1 MPVSSFA
8 HYLKQYLVGKGA
20 PYTHTRIGDK
30 ELGVFGGTYNIPD
43 DKLDEFYDKYK
54 ECVIKDGAQE
64 YLTEKQLEN
73 GPLLVDVDLRYDISV
88 TKRLHNKEHI
98 VDLIDLYLD
107 AINKIMTV
115 PKDHKM
121 NIYVMEKSEVNML
134 EDKTKDGI
142 HILFSINTDSTI
154 QHMIRNEVLK
164 NIGNTWTLPLTNS
177 WDDVL
182 DECITKK
189 TTNWQ
194 LFGSRKPGHKSY
206 MLSYVYEVSKKDDVD
221 DWDIYEIKKQDFD
234 ILKNFKQLTARNIVN
249 SNFQIQESMKNQY
262 DSLKQTT
269 KNTIKKKKLVIKSY
283 KGSGGGGGGG
293 RGDMIDYQNI
303 SNEQELDELIEN
315 SIMNIDSLQYEIKE
329 THLYTMALPIEYW
342 GENSFYKWIRV
353 GWALRNTNFK
363 LFLTWVKFSSQWDN
377 FSFSDVPD
385 LFTRWCNFDAANPDG
400 LTNRSIIYWCK
411 QDSPDMYKSIRFET
425 IDYFVQESIEFA
437 TDFDLANILYHIY
450 KDRFVCVSIKNN
462 VWYEYYGNLWRE
474 IDSGNTLRIQISKE
488 MWNKFFEKSQQITA
502 RLIQLESESEEWK
515 KLKVINQKISTISA
529 YLKKTNI
536 KNNIMREA
544 RELFYDRDFMEKL
557 DSNPYLICF
566 NNFVID
572 FKKKE
577 HRKGRP
583 EDYLSKCTNIDFIT
597 NLSNYS
603 SVQNEILSF
612 MEQLFPENKLNKY
625 MWQHLASCLL
635 GTNDNQTFN
644 IYTGSGAN
652 GKSKL
657 VELMARCM
665 GDYKATVPITLITQK
680 RNTIG
685 STSSE
690 VAQLI
695 GTRYAVMQE
704 PSKGDKINEGIMKE
718 ITGGDP
724 IQARA
729 LFKDSITFVPQFKL
743 AVCTNTLFDIASNDD
758 GTWRRIRVCPFKS
771 KFTSNPGNDPKFSL
785 EDYPYQFLID
795 KNLDEKFE
803 KWAPVFAAMLVE
815 MVYQTQGHVEDCD
828 IVMASSNK
836 YRDGQD
842 YFSEFNKEKIRENPG
857 GKIKKTEL
865 IEEFKQWYIS
875 HFNKSI
881 PKGIELYEYMDK
893 KYGKYKSGWHNISIS
908 YDD

>member
-1 MPVSSFA
+1 MPSSSFTN
-8 HYLKQYLVGKGA
+8 YLKQFSVGKGA
-20 PYTHTRIGDK
+20 PFTHTRIGDK
-30 ELGVFGGTYNIPD
+30 ELGVFGGLYNIPD
-43 DKLDEFYDKYK
+43 DRLDEFYEKY
-54 ECVIKDGAQE
+54 VQFIIKGGGQE
-64 YLTEKQLEN
+64 YLTEKQVEN
-73 GPLLVDVDLRYDISV
+73 GPLLVDVDLRYEPSV
-88 TKRLHNKEHI
+88 TKRLHNKDHI
-98 VDLIDLYLD
+98 VDLIDLYLT
-107 AINKIMTV
+107 AINKIMNV
-115 PKDHKM
+115 PSNEKFS
-121 NIYVMEKSEVNML
+121 IYVMEKSEVNML

-142 HILFSINTDSTI
+142 HILFSLNTDSTL

-164 NIGNTWTLPLTNS
+164 QIGETWTLPVTNS

-194 LFGSRKPGHKSY
+194 LFGSRKPGNKCY
-206 MLSYVYEVSKKDDVD
+206 MLSSIYEVSKNDEGEM
-221 DWDIYEIKKQDFD
+221 DIYEIKKEDFD
-234 ILKNFKQLTARNIVN
+234 VTKHFKKLTARNIENTSFEV
-249 SNFQIQESMKNQY
+249 QESIKNHY
-262 DSLKQTT
+262 NSLKE
-269 KNTIKKKKLVIKSY
+269 TIKNKKKNKKKLVIKTY
-283 KGSGGGGGGG
+283 NGGGKGGE
-293 RGDMIDYQNI
+293 IDYQNI
-303 SNEQELDELIEN
+303 SNVKELDEIIEN
-315 SIMNIDSLQYEIKE
+315 TILNIDSLQYEIKE
-329 THLYTMALPIEYW
+329 THLYTMSLPKQYW
-342 GENSFYKWIRV
+342 GENSFNKWIRV
-353 GWALRNTNFK
+353 GWALRNTSFK
-363 LFLTWVKFSSQWDN
+363 LFPTWVKFSSQWEG

-385 LFTRWCNFDAANPDG
+385 LFARWCNFDASNQDG

-411 QDSPDMYKSIRFET
+411 EDSPEMYKSIRFET

-450 KDRFVCVSIKNN
+450 KDRYVCVSIKNN
-462 VWYEYYGNLWRE
+462 IWYEYYGNLWRE
-474 IDSGNTLRIQISKE
+474 IDSGNTLRLQISKE

-515 KLKVINQKISTISA
+515 KLKVVNQKISTISA

-583 EDYLSKCTNIDFIT
+583 EDYLSKCTNIDFIADIT
-597 NLSNYS
+597 KYESI
-603 SVQNEILSF
+603 QNEILEF

-625 MWQHLASCLL
+625 MWEHLASCLL

-657 VELMARCM
+657 VELMSKCM

-771 KFTSNPGNDPKFSL
+771 KFTSNPGNDPKFNI

-803 KWAPVFAAMLVE
+803 GWAPVFAAMLVE
-815 MVYQTQGHVEDCD
+815 IVYETQGHVEDCD

-842 YFSEFNKEKIRENPG
+842 YFSEFNKEKIRENHG

-893 KYGKYKSGWHNISIS
+893 KYGKYKGGWHNISIS

>member
-164 NIGNTWTLPLTNS
+164 NIGNTWTLPLTNT

-262 DSLKQTT
+262 ESLKQTT
-269 KNTIKKKKLVIKSY
+269 KNTIKKKKLFIKSY

-363 LFLTWVKFSSQWDN
+363 LFLTWIKFSSQWN
-377 FSFSDVPD
+377 KFSFSDVPD

-544 RELFYDRDFMEKL
+544 RELFYDRDFMEKM

>member
-303 SNEQELDELIEN
+303 SNEQQLDELIEN

-329 THLYTMALPIEYW
+329 THLYNMALPIEYW

-635 GTNDNQTFN
+635 GTNDNQKFN

-758 GTWRRIRVCPFKS
+758 GTWRRIRV
-771 KFTSNPGNDPKFSL
+771 
-785 EDYPYQFLID
+785 
-795 KNLDEKFE
+795 
-803 KWAPVFAAMLVE
+803 
-815 MVYQTQGHVEDCD
+815 
-828 IVMASSNK
+828 
-836 YRDGQD
+836 
-842 YFSEFNKEKIRENPG
+842 
-857 GKIKKTEL
+857 
-865 IEEFKQWYIS
+865 
-875 HFNKSI
+875 
-881 PKGIELYEYMDK
+881 
-893 KYGKYKSGWHNISIS
+893 
-908 YDD
+908 

>member
-1 MPVSSFA
+1 
-8 HYLKQYLVGKGA
+8 
-20 PYTHTRIGDK
+20 
-30 ELGVFGGTYNIPD
+30 
-43 DKLDEFYDKYK
+43 
-54 ECVIKDGAQE
+54 
-64 YLTEKQLEN
+64 
-73 GPLLVDVDLRYDISV
+73 
-88 TKRLHNKEHI
+88 
-98 VDLIDLYLD
+98 
-107 AINKIMTV
+107 
-115 PKDHKM
+115 
-121 NIYVMEKSEVNML
+121 
-134 EDKTKDGI
+134 
-142 HILFSINTDSTI
+142 
-154 QHMIRNEVLK
+154 
-164 NIGNTWTLPLTNS
+164 
-177 WDDVL
+177 
-182 DECITKK
+182 
-189 TTNWQ
+189 
-194 LFGSRKPGHKSY
+194 
-206 MLSYVYEVSKKDDVD
+206 MLSYIYEVSKKDDSE

-234 ILKNFKQLTARNIVN
+234 ILKNFKQLTARNLVN

-269 KNTIKKKKLVIKSY
+269 KNTLKKKKLVVKSY
-283 KGSGGGGGGG
+283 KGGGGGGG
-293 RGDMIDYQNI
+293 RGEEIDYQNI

-315 SIMNIDSLQYEIKE
+315 SIVNIDSLQYEIKE
-329 THLYTMALPIEYW
+329 THLYTMALPVQYW

-353 GWALRNTNFK
+353 GWALRNTSFK
-363 LFLTWVKFSSQWDN
+363 LFLTWVKFSSQWEK
-377 FSFSDVPD
+377 FSFSDVPE
-385 LFTRWCNFDAANPDG
+385 LFARWCNFDAANPDG
-400 LTNRSIIYWCK
+400 LTNRSIIYWCQ
-411 QDSPDMYKSIRFET
+411 QDSLNMYKSIRFET

-450 KDRFVCVSIKNN
+450 KDRYICVSIKNN
-462 VWYEYYGNLWRE
+462 IWYEYYGNLWRE
-474 IDSGNTLRIQISKE
+474 IDSGNTLRLQISKE

-597 NLSNYS
+597 DLSKYS
-603 SVQNEILSF
+603 SVQNEILAF

-625 MWQHLASCLL
+625 MWEHLASCLL

-657 VELMARCM
+657 VELMAKCM

-729 LFKDSITFVPQFKL
+729 LFKDSITFTPQFKL

-758 GTWRRIRVCPFKS
+758 GTWRRIRVCPFKA
-771 KFTSNPGNDPKFSL
+771 KFTANPGNDPKFSL

-795 KNLDEKFE
+795 KNLDEKFDE
-803 KWAPVFAAMLVE
+803 INFMCVTERDKNNIIIDKNHKTIPIL
-815 MVYQTQGHVEDCD
+815 T
-828 IVMASSNK
+828 K
-836 YRDGQD
+836 YERCRAIGTRVKQLN
-842 YFSEFNKEKIRENPG
+842 SGAKA
-857 GKIKKTEL
+857 L
-865 IEEFKQWYIS
+865 IELREEIMDNYVIANRELREKKLPFIIQRPIANGKSEYWNINDLEFL
-875 HFNKSI
+875 
-881 PKGIELYEYMDK
+881 E
-893 KYGKYKSGWHNISIS
+893 
-908 YDD
+908 

>member
-1 MPVSSFA
+1 MPPSSLSN
-8 HYLKQYLVGKGA
+8 YLKQFSVGKGA
-20 PYTHTRIGDK
+20 PFTHTRIGDK
-30 ELGVFGGTYNIPD
+30 ELGVFGGLYNVPD
-43 DKLDEFYDKYK
+43 DRLDEFYEKYV
-54 ECVIKDGAQE
+54 ECVIKNGAQE

-73 GPLLVDVDLRYDISV
+73 GPLLVDVDLRYDNSV

-98 VDLIDLYLD
+98 VDLIDLYLS

-115 PKDHKM
+115 PNGKKI

-134 EDKTKDGI
+134 DDKTKDGI
-142 HILFSINTDSTI
+142 HMLFSVNTDPTT

-164 NIGNTWTLPLTNS
+164 QIGDTWTLPLTNT

-194 LFGSRKPGHKSY
+194 LFGSRKPGNKCY
-206 MLSYVYEVSKKDDVD
+206 MLSYVYEVSKNDDGEMD
-221 DWDIYEIKKQDFD
+221 MYEIKKGDFD
-234 ILKNFKQLTARNIVN
+234 IIKHFKQLTARNTNN
-249 SNFQIQESMKNQY
+249 SCFEIQESMQNQY
-262 DSLKQTT
+262 NSIKQTMKSSSN
-269 KNTIKKKKLVIKSY
+269 KNKKKLIVKSH
-283 KGSGGGGGGG
+283 KGGGGGGG
-293 RGDMIDYQNI
+293 DIDFQNI
-303 SNEQELDELIEN
+303 SNQEELDELIE
-315 SIMNIDSLQYEIKE
+315 SRILNIDSLKYEIKE
-329 THLYTMALPIEYW
+329 THLYAMALPKQYW
-342 GENSFYKWIRV
+342 GENSFSKWIRV
-353 GWALRNTNFK
+353 GWALRNTSFI
-363 LFLTWVKFSSQWDN
+363 LFLSWVKFSSQWDS
-377 FSFSDVPD
+377 FSFSDIPD
-385 LFTRWCNFDAANPDG
+385 LFARWCNFDSANPDG

-411 QDSPDMYKSIRFET
+411 EDSPEMYKSIRFET

-450 KDRFVCVSIKNN
+450 KDRYVCVSIKNN
-462 VWYEYYGNLWRE
+462 IWYEYYGNSWRE
-474 IDSGNTLRIQISKE
+474 IDSGNSLRIQISKE

-515 KLKVINQKISTISA
+515 KLKVVNQKISTISA

-572 FKKKE
+572 FKNKKY
-577 HRKGRP
+577 RKGRP
-583 EDYLSKCTNIDFIT
+583 EDYQSKCTNIDFIT
-597 NLSNYS
+597 DMSNYGDI
-603 SVQNEILSF
+603 QDEIIEF

-625 MWQHLASCLL
+625 MWHHLASCLL
-635 GTNDNQTFN
+635 GTNENQTFN

-657 VELMARCM
+657 VELMAKCL
-665 GDYKATVPITLITQK
+665 GDYKATVPITLVTQK

-729 LFKDSITFVPQFKL
+729 LFKDSVTFTPQFKL

-771 KFTSNPGNDPKFSL
+771 KFTANPGNDPKFSL
-785 EDYPYQFLID
+785 EDYPYQFKID

-803 KWAPVFAAMLVE
+803 RWAPVFAAMLVQIAYE
-815 MVYQTQGHVEDCD
+815 TQGLVEDCD
-828 IVMASSNK
+828 IVLASSNK

-842 YFSEFNKEKIRENPG
+842 KDKIRENIG
-857 GKIKKTEL
+857 GEIKKTEL

-881 PKGIELYEYMDK
+881 PKGIELYEFMDK

>member
-1 MPVSSFA
+1 
-8 HYLKQYLVGKGA
+8 
-20 PYTHTRIGDK
+20 
-30 ELGVFGGTYNIPD
+30 
-43 DKLDEFYDKYK
+43 
-54 ECVIKDGAQE
+54 
-64 YLTEKQLEN
+64 
-73 GPLLVDVDLRYDISV
+73 
-88 TKRLHNKEHI
+88 
-98 VDLIDLYLD
+98 
-107 AINKIMTV
+107 
-115 PKDHKM
+115 
-121 NIYVMEKSEVNML
+121 
-134 EDKTKDGI
+134 
-142 HILFSINTDSTI
+142 
-154 QHMIRNEVLK
+154 
-164 NIGNTWTLPLTNS
+164 
-177 WDDVL
+177 
-182 DECITKK
+182 
-189 TTNWQ
+189 
-194 LFGSRKPGHKSY
+194 
-206 MLSYVYEVSKKDDVD
+206 
-221 DWDIYEIKKQDFD
+221 
-234 ILKNFKQLTARNIVN
+234 
-249 SNFQIQESMKNQY
+249 
-262 DSLKQTT
+262 
-269 KNTIKKKKLVIKSY
+269 
-283 KGSGGGGGGG
+283 
-293 RGDMIDYQNI
+293 
-303 SNEQELDELIEN
+303 
-315 SIMNIDSLQYEIKE
+315 MNIDSLQYEIKE

-342 GENSFYKWIRV
+342 CENSFYKWIRV

-363 LFLTWVKFSSQWDN
+363 LFLTWIKFSSQWN
-377 FSFSDVPD
+377 KFSFSDVPD

-544 RELFYDRDFMEKL
+544 RELFYDRDFMEKM

>member
-164 NIGNTWTLPLTNS
+164 NIGNTWTLPLTNT

-363 LFLTWVKFSSQWDN
+363 LFLTWIKFSSQWN
-377 FSFSDVPD
+377 KFSFSDVPD

>member
-1 MPVSSFA
+1 MPPSSLSN
-8 HYLKQYLVGKGA
+8 YLKQFSVGKGA
-20 PYTHTRIGDK
+20 PFTHTRIGDK
-30 ELGVFGGTYNIPD
+30 ELGVFGGLYNVPD
-43 DKLDEFYDKYK
+43 DRLDEFYEKYV
-54 ECVIKDGAQE
+54 ECVIKNGAQE

-73 GPLLVDVDLRYDISV
+73 GPLLVDVDLRYDNSV

-98 VDLIDLYLD
+98 VDLIDLYLS

-115 PKDHKM
+115 PNGKKI

-134 EDKTKDGI
+134 DDKTKDGI
-142 HILFSINTDSTI
+142 HMLFSVNTDPTT

-164 NIGNTWTLPLTNS
+164 QIGDTWTLPLTNT

-194 LFGSRKPGHKSY
+194 LFGSRKPGNKCY
-206 MLSYVYEVSKKDDVD
+206 MLSYVYEVSKNDDGEM
-221 DWDIYEIKKQDFD
+221 DIYEIKKGDFD
-234 ILKNFKQLTARNIVN
+234 IIKHFKQLTARNTNN
-249 SNFQIQESMKNQY
+249 SCFEIQESMQNQY
-262 DSLKQTT
+262 NSLKQTMKSSSN
-269 KNTIKKKKLVIKSY
+269 KNKKKLIVKSH
-283 KGSGGGGGGG
+283 KGGGGGGG
-293 RGDMIDYQNI
+293 DIDFQNI
-303 SNEQELDELIEN
+303 SNQEELDELIE
-315 SIMNIDSLQYEIKE
+315 SRILNIDSLKYEIKE
-329 THLYTMALPIEYW
+329 THLYAMALPKQYW
-342 GENSFYKWIRV
+342 GENSFSKWIRV
-353 GWALRNTNFK
+353 GWALRNTSFI
-363 LFLTWVKFSSQWDN
+363 LFLSWVKFSSQWDS
-377 FSFSDVPD
+377 FSFSDIPD
-385 LFTRWCNFDAANPDG
+385 LFARWCNFDSANPDG

-411 QDSPDMYKSIRFET
+411 EDSPEMYKSIRFET

-450 KDRFVCVSIKNN
+450 KDRYVCVSIKNN
-462 VWYEYYGNLWRE
+462 IWYEYYGNSWRE
-474 IDSGNTLRIQISKE
+474 IDSGNSLRIQISKE

-515 KLKVINQKISTISA
+515 KLKVVNQKISTISA

-572 FKKKE
+572 FKNKKY
-577 HRKGRP
+577 RKGRP
-583 EDYLSKCTNIDFIT
+583 EDYQSKCTNIDFIT
-597 NLSNYS
+597 DMSNYGDI
-603 SVQNEILSF
+603 QDEIIEF

-625 MWQHLASCLL
+625 MWHHLASCLL
-635 GTNDNQTFN
+635 GTNENQTFN

-657 VELMARCM
+657 VELMAKCL
-665 GDYKATVPITLITQK
+665 GDYKATVPITLVTQK

-729 LFKDSITFVPQFKL
+729 LFKDSVTFTPQFKL

-771 KFTSNPGNDPKFSL
+771 KFTANPGNDPKFSL
-785 EDYPYQFLID
+785 EDYPYQFKID

-803 KWAPVFAAMLVE
+803 RWAPVFAAMLVE
-815 MVYQTQGHVEDCD
+815 IAYDTQGQVEDCD
-828 IVMASSNK
+828 IVLASSNK

-842 YFSEFNKEKIRENPG
+842 YFSEFNKDKIRENIG

-881 PKGIELYEYMDK
+881 PKGIELYEFMDK

>member
-54 ECVIKDGAQE
+54 QCVIKDGAQE

-73 GPLLVDVDLRYDISV
+73 GPLLVDVDLRYDTSV

-142 HILFSINTDSTI
+142 HILFSVNTDSTT

-164 NIGNTWTLPLTNS
+164 HIGNTWSLPLTNS

-283 KGSGGGGGGG
+283 KGSGGGG

-363 LFLTWVKFSSQWDN
+363 LFLTWIKFSSQWN
-377 FSFSDVPD
+377 KFSFSDIPD
-385 LFTRWCNFDAANPDG
+385 LFSRWCNFDASNPDG

-771 KFTSNPGNDPKFSL
+771 KFTSNPGNDPNFSL

-803 KWAPVFAAMLVE
+803 EWAPVFAAMLVE
-815 MVYQTQGHVEDCD
+815 MVYETQGHVEDCD

>member
-1 MPVSSFA
+1 MPSSSFTN
-8 HYLKQYLVGKGA
+8 YLKQFSVGKGA
-20 PYTHTRIGDK
+20 PFTHTRIGDK
-30 ELGVFGGTYNIPD
+30 ELGVFGGLYNIPD
-43 DKLDEFYDKYK
+43 ERLDEFYEKYV
-54 ECVIKDGAQE
+54 ENVIQNGSQE
-64 YLTEKQLEN
+64 YLTEKQVEN
-73 GPLLVDVDLRYDISV
+73 GPLLVDVDLRYEPSV
-88 TKRLHNKEHI
+88 TKRLHNKDHI
-98 VDLIDLYLD
+98 VDLIDLYLT
-107 AINKIMTV
+107 AINKIMNV
-115 PKDHKM
+115 PYNEKFS
-121 NIYVMEKSEVNML
+121 IYVMEKSEVNML

-142 HILFSINTDSTI
+142 HILFSVNTDSTL

-164 NIGNTWTLPLTNS
+164 QIGDTWTLPVTNS

-194 LFGSRKPGHKSY
+194 LFGSRKPGNKCY
-206 MLSYVYEVSKKDDVD
+206 MLSSIYEVSKNDEGEM
-221 DWDIYEIKKQDFD
+221 DIYEIKKEDFD
-234 ILKNFKQLTARNIVN
+234 ITKHFKKLTARNVEN
-249 SNFQIQESMKNQY
+249 SNFEIQESMVNQY
-262 DSLKQTT
+262 NSLKQTM
-269 KNTIKKKKLVIKSY
+269 KSKSKSKKKLVIKSH
-283 KGSGGGGGGG
+283 KGGGFGGE
-293 RGDMIDYQNI
+293 IDFQNI
-303 SNEQELDELIEN
+303 SNQAELDDIIEN
-315 SIMNIDSLQYEIKE
+315 TIVNIDSLQYEIKE
-329 THLYTMALPIEYW
+329 THLYTMALPKQYW
-342 GENSFYKWIRV
+342 GENSFNKWIRV
-353 GWALRNTNFK
+353 GWALRNTSFK
-363 LFLTWVKFSSQWDN
+363 LFPTWVKFSSQWEN

-385 LFTRWCNFDAANPDG
+385 LFTRWCNFDSANPDG

-411 QDSPDMYKSIRFET
+411 EDSPEMYRSIRFET

-450 KDRFVCVSIKNN
+450 KDRYVCVSIKNN
-462 VWYEYYGNLWRE
+462 IWYEYYGNLWRE
-474 IDSGNTLRIQISKE
+474 IDSGNTLRLQISKE

-515 KLKVINQKISTISA
+515 KLKVVNQKISTISA

-572 FKKKE
+572 FKKKQ

-597 NLSNYS
+597 DMSKYDSL
-603 SVQNEILSF
+603 QNEIFEF

-771 KFTSNPGNDPKFSL
+771 KFTSNPGNDPKFNI

-803 KWAPVFAAMLVE
+803 GWAPVFAAMLVE
-815 MVYQTQGHVEDCD
+815 IVYETQGHVDDCD

-893 KYGKYKSGWHNISIS
+893 KYGKYKGGWHNISIS

>member
-1 MPVSSFA
+1 MPSSSFTN
-8 HYLKQYLVGKGA
+8 YLKQFSVGKGA
-20 PYTHTRIGDK
+20 PFTHTRIGDK
-30 ELGVFGGTYNIPD
+30 ELGVFGGLYNIPD
-43 DKLDEFYDKYK
+43 DRLDEFYEKYV
-54 ECVIKDGAQE
+54 EFIIKDGGQE
-64 YLTEKQLEN
+64 YLTEKQVEN
-73 GPLLVDVDLRYDISV
+73 GPLLVDVDLRYEPSV
-88 TKRLHNKEHI
+88 TKRLHNKDHI
-98 VDLIDLYLD
+98 VDLIDLYLT
-107 AINKIMTV
+107 AINKIMNV
-115 PKDHKM
+115 PSNEKFS
-121 NIYVMEKSEVNML
+121 IYVMEKSEVNML

-142 HILFSINTDSTI
+142 HILFSLNTDSTL

-164 NIGNTWTLPLTNS
+164 QIGETWTLPVTNS

-194 LFGSRKPGHKSY
+194 LFGSRKPGNKCY
-206 MLSYVYEVSKKDDVD
+206 MLSSIYEVSKNDEGEM
-221 DWDIYEIKKQDFD
+221 DIYEIKKEDFD
-234 ILKNFKQLTARNIVN
+234 VTKHFKKLTARNIENASFEV
-249 SNFQIQESMKNQY
+249 QEAMKNQY
-262 DSLKQTT
+262 NSLKA
-269 KNTIKKKKLVIKSY
+269 TIKSKQKSKKKLIIKTY
-283 KGSGGGGGGG
+283 NGGG
-293 RGDMIDYQNI
+293 RGGEIDYQNI
-303 SNEQELDELIEN
+303 SNVNELDEIIEN
-315 SIMNIDSLQYEIKE
+315 TILNIDSLQYEIKE
-329 THLYTMALPIEYW
+329 THLYTMSLPKQYW
-342 GENSFYKWIRV
+342 GENSFNKWIRV
-353 GWALRNTNFK
+353 GWALRNTSFK
-363 LFLTWVKFSSQWDN
+363 LFPTWVKFSSQWEG

-385 LFTRWCNFDAANPDG
+385 LFARWCNFDAANQDG

-411 QDSPDMYKSIRFET
+411 EDSPEMYKSIRFET

-450 KDRFVCVSIKNN
+450 KDRYVCVSIKNN
-462 VWYEYYGNLWRE
+462 IWYEYYGNLWRE
-474 IDSGNTLRIQISKE
+474 IDSGNTLRLQISKE

-515 KLKVINQKISTISA
+515 KLKVVNQKISTISA

-583 EDYLSKCTNIDFIT
+583 EDYLSKCTNIDFIADTT
-597 NLSNYS
+597 NYESIQS
-603 SVQNEILSF
+603 EILEF

-625 MWQHLASCLL
+625 MWEHLASCLL

-657 VELMARCM
+657 VELMSKCM

-771 KFTSNPGNDPKFSL
+771 KFTSNPGNDPKFNI

-803 KWAPVFAAMLVE
+803 GWAPVFAAMLVE
-815 MVYQTQGHVEDCD
+815 IVYETQGHVEDCD

-893 KYGKYKSGWHNISIS
+893 KYGKYKGGWHNISIS